1 MNMNMNMNINKTKE
15 RLPTQVRIVILILT
29 LSVSAHPA
37 FASPEATS
45 AATCRWVDIDGDG
58 SAECRRMVEDNDRDG
73 IFDYQYPSYT
83 SKFRKKKDMSC
94 NESAIIRASFEF
106 EEVWNSEDYLNNV
119 WHMAVY
125 DFDGD
130 GKMGILSM
138 AFTPTKQMYLFEND
152 ADNSY
157 ALVWVSPDTLAPP
170 GAFVTVT
177 GGDTDHDGYG
187 EIIGGET
194 STLNQVLLY
203 EATGDDSY
211 AFRDIDVSEPDY
223 TGNLSMDRVLVGDTD
238 RDGIGEIIFDTGSAT
253 GSKVFIYE
261 QTGPVGQNTYT
272 KVYEY
277 ETVSYLVDLAIGDSD
292 NDGNEEIVLGVGGWT
307 GYPMYLRRL
316 EYNPDLGTYEHKM
329 MEPGVT
335 SLPLSPTVGD
345 IDGDGLNE
353 LVMGSAITGGGMLY
367 ILEAIADD
375 QYTSIY
381 QSPTLFNGNVL
392 TTSVGLLMS
401 EPYPGIIAGSF
412 GGELRLY
419 GFDGQKYQSLLDQ
432 PITSGGSIRGSYLG
446 AIDGDEKTDIVFSSK
461 GDDRVYVYE
470 QLPLVRVKLLPDA
483 TTVERGGT
491 LGYLVTVTNSS
502 DEDKTF
508 EYWSAVYLWN
518 GEPYNKNP
526 VFGPK
531 EVTIKAGKTK
541 SGHVSHRVPNNAPL
555 RTYTLCGRI
564 GFHPDDVWDEDCFEF
579 TVVDGILLSE
589 PIAMLRVL
597 ENEAFP

>member
-1 MNMNMNMNINKTKE
+1 MNINKTKE

-37 FASPEATS
+37 FASPEPTS

-58 SAECRRMVEDNDRDG
+58 SAECRRMLEDNDRDG
-73 IFDYQYPSYT
+73 VFDYQYPSYT
-83 SKFRKKKDMSC
+83 SKFEKKKDMSC
-94 NESAIIRASFEF
+94 NESVIIRASFEF
-106 EEVWNSEDYLNNV
+106 EEVWNSEDHLNNV

-130 GKMGILSM
+130 GKMSILSM

-152 ADNSY
+152 VDNSY
-157 ALVWVSPDTLAPP
+157 ALIWVSPDTLAPP

-203 EATGDDSY
+203 EATGDDSF
-211 AFRDIDVSEPDY
+211 AFRDIEVSEPDY

-329 MEPGVT
+329 TEPGIT
-335 SLPLSPTVGD
+335 GLPLSPTVGD

-419 GFDGQKYQSLLDQ
+419 GFDGQNYQSLLDQ

-470 QLPLVRVKLLPDA
+470 QLPPVRVKLLPDA

-518 GEPYNKNP
+518 GKPYNKNP

-531 EVTIKAGKTK
+531 EVTIKAGRTR

-579 TVVDGILLSE
+579 TVVDGILS
-589 PIAMLRVL
+589 P
-597 ENEAFP
+597 